1 VTQNLD
7 PLPTGGAA
15 EADSLSYCSGLPA
28 AARGHVNERRVHDTT
43 ATPDRQVGAGGQ
55 SVEGAGSVPRGVGE
69 DTRPQPRARPL
80 DQISVAD
87 SSVLER
93 LDRLEALLNQLVQ
106 QRAVKDWYTT
116 AEAAQL
122 LGRAEFTVREWCR
135 LGRVHAQKR
144 RSGRGRSREW
154 VLSHA
159 ELLRIQREGLLPL
172 AEH

>member
-1 VTQNLD
+1 MNILETNAGPPSRSQRSGGGDARTVGPNLMKGEQA
-7 PLPTGGAA
+7 PQLEQLSAA
-15 EADSLSYCSGLPA
+15 EPYY
-28 AARGHVNERRVHDTT
+28 
-43 ATPDRQVGAGGQ
+43 PDR
-55 SVEGAGSVPRGVGE
+55 
-69 DTRPQPRARPL
+69 L
-80 DQISVAD
+80 DSID
-87 SSVLER
+87 RRLEK
-93 LDRLEALLNQLVQ
+93 LEALLNQLVQ

-122 LGRAEFTVREWCR
+122 LGKAEFTVREWCR
-135 LGRVHAQKR
+135 LGRVNAQKR